1 MNILLLP
8 TSAQIDNQK
17 ELRTSEYLRTIQWIE
32 SNLKDYECVWLECVA
47 KENSFIENYCQ
58 VFYSNSHNPYFRN
71 KGANLGLALQSMFN
85 SAILDYDMI
94 VQFTGR
100 YHFLDTYF
108 FDCIHNNPGY
118 DLYAMDDGHS
128 QYFTG
133 CFGMK
138 TECFFQW
145 VNETDWDALNA
156 MMINIEKS
164 LWNFAKYKKINT
176 YELDSIHMDCNIFGE
191 GDTNMTIR

>member
-17 ELRTSEYLRTIQWIE
+17 ELRTSEYLKTIQWIKN
-32 SNLKDYECVWLECVA
+32 NLGDYDCVWLECVA
-47 KENSFIENYCQ
+47 KENSFIEEYNQ
-58 VFYSNSHNPYFRN
+58 VFYSDCHNPYFRN
-71 KGANLGLALQSMFN
+71 KGANLGLAFRSMFDN
-85 SAILDYDMI
+85 AIIDYDLI

-108 FDCIHNNPGY
+108 FDCINNNPGY

-133 CFGMK
+133 CFAMK
-138 TECFFQW
+138 TQYFSQW

-164 LWNFAKYKKINT
+164 LWNFAREKKINT

-191 GDTNMTIR
+191 GSTNRIIR